1 MNFKRNGYLSADL
14 ANMIISFVFFL
25 LIVLMIPLAYL
36 KSIDP
41 TTEVTFT
48 GVVEIID
55 DKTMELNTGQ
65 DKVQIQLNLG
75 DDTKNFNR
83 MIHTGIKASF
93 YLINHKKNDT
103 FVLEGLTHNVSTGF
117 YSSKKEENV
126 KIIE

>member
-1 MNFKRNGYLSADL
+1 MNFKRNGYLSSEL
-14 ANMIISFVFFL
+14 FIYLLISFIIAIL
-25 LIVLMIPLAYL
+25 TPLAYQC
-36 KSIDP
+36 ITDP

-48 GVVEIID
+48 GVVEMID
-55 DKTMELNTGQ
+55 DTTMELNTGQ
-65 DKVQIQLNLG
+65 NRVQIQLNLG